1 MWDDFSWIVAT
12 IVTFCLPHKSEFV
25 LEMFLPCHSCGRMLY
40 RFLSGC
46 IPTFFARDHVI
57 ERGIV

>member
-1 MWDDFSWIVAT
+1 MTIVA
-12 IVTFCLPHKSEFV
+12 FCLPRKSGFV
-25 LEMFLPCHSCGRMLY
+25 LEMFLPCHPRGRMLY

-57 ERGIV
+57 EREIV